1 MGRAVAQPLATGQ
14 IAEKLDCTLRGDA
27 TVMVRS
33 VAALDSAVDGD
44 LAFFSDNK
52 HRRAA
57 RACAASILIARSA
70 DADELASGPLGPRV
84 LLLHP
89 APHLAFARALDL
101 LFPAITLVPGV
112 AATAVVHAA
121 AEVRGAK
128 IGDMATVGAG
138 SRVGVGTS
146 VASHC
151 SIGDNVVIGTDC
163 VIHAGVR
170 IGSGTKI
177 GDRCVI
183 QSGAVIGSDGFGF
196 QPTRQG
202 WQKVQQVGFVVIGND
217 VEIGANTTID
227 RGAIDDTVIGNGV
240 KIDNLVQIGHNC
252 RIGDH
257 TAIAGCVGIAGSAII
272 GARCMLGGAAMVNG
286 HLSICDDVVVSGG
299 TLVAASI
306 NTPGRYTGVF
316 PSTEHRTW
324 TKIAA
329 GLRRSAR

>member
-1 MGRAVAQPLATGQ
+1 M
-14 IAEKLDCTLRGDA
+14 
-27 TVMVRS
+27 
-33 VAALDSAVDGD
+33 
-44 LAFFSDNK
+44 
-52 HRRAA
+52 
-57 RACAASILIARSA
+57 RSA
-70 DADELASGPLGPRV
+70 DADELASGPGPRV

-101 LFPAITLVPGV
+101 LFPAITLVRALQPPPSFMRRRRSV
-112 AATAVVHAA
+112 AP
-121 AEVRGAK
+121 K

-151 SIGDNVVIGTDC
+151 SVGDNVVIGTDC

-202 WQKVQQVGFVVIGND
+202 WQKVQQVGLSSSATTWKSVP
-217 VEIGANTTID
+217 TTID

-257 TAIAGCVGIAGSAII
+257 RDC
-272 GARCMLGGAAMVNG
+272 RLRWHCWQRN
-286 HLSICDDVVVSGG
+286 H
-299 TLVAASI
+299 
-306 NTPGRYTGVF
+306 
-316 PSTEHRTW
+316 
-324 TKIAA
+324 
-329 GLRRSAR
+329 RRSLHAGRARRW